1 MVWVEFCIFE
11 SLKSMMGVINR
22 VEVSRMIVEGYGQ
35 HVPALCEI
43 GHNAQEPIPILSAL
57 GMVPSRARIIDH

>member
-1 MVWVEFCIFE
+1 
-11 SLKSMMGVINR
+11 MMGVINR